1 MISNFYAKFA
11 WSQVELW
18 WGRRLDPRF
27 IWTKSAKV
35 SGGED
40 CGAWNGAIGVSGGC
54 DGAQNEMKTPLKSF
68 LALLLGHRSPK
79 EKEEENFR
87 GVGGEAM
94 FATDRF
100 SSASLRGFWTKPSFP
115 T

>member
-1 MISNFYAKFA
+1 MPSLPAESKSNF
-11 WSQVELW
+11 
-18 WGRRLDPRF
+18 GRSGAETGLPVYLD
-27 IWTKSAKV
+27 KV
-35 SGGED
+35 SESEPRIER
-40 CGAWNGAIGVSGGC
+40 GAVGVSGGC

-79 EKEEENFR
+79 EEEEKEEENFR